1 MMTARTATVE
11 KAVREA
17 LKAVR
22 PDVGDIAGGAELVRE
37 IGLDSVQVMDLVME
51 IEDRL
56 DISVPVE
63 MLADVL
69 TLDQLCAG
77 IVQLAGGTPRELV

>member
-1 MMTARTATVE
+1 MTVSAATVE
-11 KAVREA
+11 RAVREA
-17 LKAVR
+17 LKTVR
-22 PDVGDIAGGAELVRE
+22 PDIGVIDGGADLMRE
-37 IGLDSVQVMDLVME
+37 VGLDSVQVMDLVME

-63 MLADVL
+63 TLADAH

-77 IVQLAGGTPRELV
+77 IVQLAGGGPRESA

>member
-1 MMTARTATVE
+1 MDRTGTVGQV
-11 KAVREA
+11 VREA

-22 PDVGDIAGGAELVRE
+22 PDVGDVAGGADLAREL
-37 IGLDSVQVMDLVME
+37 GLDSVQVMDLIME

-63 MLADVL
+63 ILADIR

-77 IVQLAGGTPRELV
+77 IVRLLP

>member
-1 MMTARTATVE
+1 
-11 KAVREA
+11 
-17 LKAVR
+17 
-22 PDVGDIAGGAELVRE
+22 
-37 IGLDSVQVMDLVME
+37 MDLVME

-77 IVQLAGGTPRELV
+77 IVQLAGGTSREPV

>member
-1 MMTARTATVE
+1 MSD
-11 KAVREA
+11 KAGKVAAVVREA
-17 LKAVR
+17 LQAVR
-22 PDVGDIAGGAELVRE
+22 PDAVAVAGGADLAREL
-37 IGLDSVQVMDLVME
+37 GLDSVQVMDLVME

-63 MLADVL
+63 ILADAR

-77 IVQLAGGTPRELV
+77 IVRLLDDANREPV